1 MNNPESFKAEHVTDN
16 FLGRVA
22 KHSCMPTAVVKEWEV
37 NGSPC
42 LIVVATRPLAENEE
56 ISLDLGY
63 QLEV

>member
-1 MNNPESFKAEHVTDN
+1 MNNIESFDVNHVIDD

-22 KHSCMPTAVVKEWEV
+22 KHSCMPSAVVKEWEV

-56 ISLDLGY
+56 ISLDLRY

>member
-1 MNNPESFKAEHVTDN
+1 MIDN
-16 FLGRVA
+16 FLNRVA
-22 KHSCMPTAVVKEWEV
+22 KHSCMPSAVVKEWEV